1 MTVID
6 KDRGLKRVYKQAAR
20 VPRTLEVGIFDR
32 KVNRYAPIIE
42 SRFGFMRAAFDRMLP
57 KMGKDIK
64 KLHVVV
70 VDTGEDPATAEGA
83 LAENLVDAVR
93 HSIQSME
100 LIKSG
105 DMLASIS
112 VREAKEK

>member
-1 MTVID
+1 MTVVD
-6 KDRGLKRVYKQAAR
+6 KDRGLKRVYAQAAR

-42 SRFGFMRAAFDRMLP
+42 SRFHFMRAAFDRMLP
-57 KMGKDIK
+57 KVGKDTK

-70 VDTGEDPATAEGA
+70 LDTGDDPATAEVA
-83 LAENLVDAVR
+83 LAENLADAVR

-100 LIKSG
+100 LIKTG
-105 DMLASIS
+105 DMLGAIS
-112 VREAKEK
+112 VREAKAK